1 MGGGRESE
9 EETTEVELK
18 TNLLSQKPAQQYE
31 QTGQKQREL
40 EDGCQARGRSHGECR
55 EVRVT

>member
-1 MGGGRESE
+1 MGGGRES

-18 TNLLSQKPAQQYE
+18 TNLLSQKPAQQY
-31 QTGQKQREL
+31 GQIGQEQREL